1 VERLLASSARSPG
14 AYGDAEIAG
23 DAERYGAGL
32 LDVAGALRTAT
43 TWWGLWRVALA
54 ALGAWL
60 GLAHARRLGQVR
72 AMPAGIWPALLVGAG
87 AYTLLA
93 PLGIARLPGLGLL
106 ALPPPA
112 LAQHFFGLAGMG
124 FTASAV
130 GYLVWSAVPPL
141 ALALVARAVKPL
153 RGIAAGLAF
162 GWAGLLLHAALVRSL
177 YLPLLP
183 LWMVPLWLLLG
194 SFIAW
199 WAGRA
204 VVVPERLR

>member
-1 VERLLASSARSPG
+1 MFQVF
-14 AYGDAEIAG
+14 DA
-23 DAERYGAGL
+23 DR
-32 LDVAGALRTAT
+32 
-43 TWWGLWRVALA
+43 
-54 ALGAWL
+54 
-60 GLAHARRLGQVR
+60 
-72 AMPAGIWPALLVGAG
+72 
-87 AYTLLA
+87 
-93 PLGIARLPGLGLL
+93 IARLPGLGLL